1 MTRTPSRVSRR
12 PAIRSSRMRTSAES
26 EGERR
31 TSKRSC
37 TAVESLLTFWPPGPE
52 ARTKRS
58 SSSCS
63 SMLMRSVIR
72 IMTRSRSWRGQVALR
87 QHLAFL
93 DRRLVER
100 IDAEQARRDDGLQHE
115 VHEHFAEAF
124 LVEPIEMEGA
134 HRASV
139 PGQ

>member
-1 MTRTPSRVSRR
+1 MMTSTPSRVSRR
-12 PAIRSSRMRTSAES
+12 PASRSSRMRT
-26 EGERR
+26 
-31 TSKRSC
+31 
-37 TAVESLLTFWPPGPE
+37 AVDSLLTFWPPGPE
-52 ARTKRS
+52 ARTKCS
-58 SSSCS
+58 SSSRS

-72 IMTRSRSWRGQVALR
+72 IMTRSRSWRGKITLPQP
-87 QHLAFL
+87 LAFL

-134 HRASV
+134 HR
-139 PGQ
+139 